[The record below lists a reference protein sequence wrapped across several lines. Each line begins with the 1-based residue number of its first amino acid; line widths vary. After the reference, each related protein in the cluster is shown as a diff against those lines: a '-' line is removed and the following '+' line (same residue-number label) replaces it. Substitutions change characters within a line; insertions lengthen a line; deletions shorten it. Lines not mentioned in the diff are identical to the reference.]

1 MRPGIGYALA
11 KAVEEGHCGSP
22 VSHLL
27 RLTADLIEVPAAL
40 IETALA
46 LELGAGE
53 TIADTVGGQSYVFL
67 AGSIMPSKGIVLLW
81 RFGGSSPPLR
91 LCVTSGSESPRRI
104 MVLSAVDVCRR
115 MMVSEALAS

>member
-1 MRPGIGYALA
+1 MRPEIGYALA
-11 KAVEEGHCGSP
+11 KAVEEGHCGLP

-67 AGSIMPSKGIVLLW
+67 AGSIMPSKGIVTLAANGRYCHLMLSV
-81 RFGGSSPPLR
+81 RKRHPPLWIHDSCCQIR
-91 LCVTSGSESPRRI
+91 K
-104 MVLSAVDVCRR
+104 
-115 MMVSEALAS
+115 ALARERR